1 MYGKSGKDLLQ
12 ICSGGK
18 IRNIFPLSRDL
29 DPLRALK
36 KARTKILKYRIKKG
50 VYSTLV
56 QYLRGI

>member
-36 KARTKILKYRIKKG
+36 KARTTILKYRIKKG
-50 VYSTLV
+50 VYTV
-56 QYLRGI
+56 VH